1 VESSRG
7 SAYALRMNRD
17 SDLIAIPYIIG
28 LLAAVLVVM
37 AGFFL
42 VGAAVGFPM
51 LVIAMVVVAYVAYR
65 GLSANGDKSGRGK

>member
-1 VESSRG
+1 
-7 SAYALRMNRD
+7 MNRD

-28 LLAAVLVVM
+28 LLAAVLIVM

-51 LVIAMVVVAYVAYR
+51 LIIAMVVVAYVAYR
-65 GLSANGDKSGRGK
+65 GLSANGGKSGRGE